1 MEAQEFQPPIH
12 RIDVTQFHRMLEAHI
27 LSEDDR
33 VELIDGEMRDMPPIG
48 PIHNGCT
55 GALLMRFAPA
65 LAGRAF
71 VISQGPLSLG
81 GQSELYP
88 DLLILKLRDDLYQT
102 GHPTAD
108 DVWLLIEVSDTTLDY
123 DRKTKLPKYA
133 RAGVPLYWVVD
144 VPHKTIH
151 EYWDPDRFARR
162 YRQTRSV
169 GTGAI
174 AATLAGIAVQVAIA
188 DLFRF

>member
-1 MEAQEFQPPIH
+1 MKAQEYQPPIH
-12 RIDVTQFHRMLEAHI
+12 RIDVAQFHRMLEARI
-27 LSEDDR
+27 LTEDDR

-88 DLLILKLRDDLYQT
+88 DLLILKPRDDLYQT

-108 DVWLLIEVSDTTLDY
+108 DVLLLIEVSDTTLDF

-133 RAGVPLYWVVD
+133 RAGVPLYWIVD
-144 VPHKTIH
+144 VQHKAIH
-151 EYWDPDRFARR
+151 EHSDPDRFARR

-169 GTGAI
+169 TTGTI
-174 AATLAGIAVQVAIA
+174 AASLAGVEVQVALA